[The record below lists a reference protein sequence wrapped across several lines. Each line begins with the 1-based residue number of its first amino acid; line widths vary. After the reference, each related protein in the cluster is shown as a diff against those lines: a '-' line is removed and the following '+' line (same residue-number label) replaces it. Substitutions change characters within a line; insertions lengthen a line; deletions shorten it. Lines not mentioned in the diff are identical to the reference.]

1 MTTGVT
7 PASSVAGA
15 AGIDLPNGVRRG
27 EIRSTSFVGRR
38 RQMSEIRAALGASRL
53 VSPTG
58 PGGVGKTRLAVEMA
72 REVGRLYRDGV
83 ALVELDSISDDAEVP
98 AAIVHALG
106 ISDQSA
112 RDPVQKVIDHLYARE
127 MLLVLDN
134 CEHVLE
140 GSTAITDA
148 ILRSSSRVHIMATSR
163 ISLGITEERLC
174 CVPHLTIPPD
184 DEHHSAASVAQYESV
199 RLLTERAAAA
209 APEFRLDD
217 ATAADAAQLCIRLE
231 GSPLAIELAVARLR
245 TLTLSELVARLSDR
259 FALLSKGSRCAAPR
273 QQTLRAMIDWSYAL
287 CTPSQRRLWARLS
300 VFAGGFDLTAA
311 EGVCAGVVS
320 DEAKSDDAVPSES
333 GMVDL
338 LGELIDQS
346 LLYVDT
352 TGPTRR
358 FRMLETIREYGAERL
373 ALLGE
378 AQEIARRH
386 CRYYLELTEAITE
399 NWCGPDQR
407 VAVESLRDERSNVRA
422 AMDWCTARHDYETA
436 LKIFSALRF
445 RWYADGHIAEG
456 RRRADELLDNAASDD
471 VAPHIRANALWV
483 ATWVCLLQGEQRAA
497 DRRLGECARLA
508 CELDDPLTDGYVH
521 KLRGLT
527 ALFTGELD
535 LAIDNYRVAT
545 TALRD
550 CREWAG
556 YLSAS
561 FQYALALALVGRSEE
576 CRAVTDDALAVCA
589 EHDERWDRS
598 YIQWVRALDHW
609 LCGDLESAQTLGRE
623 AVALHVIF
631 NHSVGTALMTELL
644 AWIAQSAGDPDR
656 SAELLGAAGALWD
669 RSGTSIAAF
678 GPDLSERHAR
688 CEIGVRTELSPSRL
702 RDHLRM
708 FADRSHAELV
718 ERVLGDT
725 RVLGE
730 DGRTSVS
737 VPLGGCCPL
746 CGDECAEDAHDS
758 PPAQSVAGQ
767 PLDNPLTSRQTEI
780 AAMVARSM
788 SNKQIAERLVVSVRT
803 VESHVERALVR
814 LGFHT
819 RTELASWYIAAHT
832 SA

>member
-7 PASSVAGA
+7 SASSVGMA
-15 AGIDLPNGVRRG
+15 AHTERPNVPRQG

-53 VSPTG
+53 VSLTG
-58 PGGVGKTRLAVEMA
+58 PGGVGKTRLALEMA

-98 AAIVHALG
+98 AAVVHALG

-112 RDPVQKVIDHLYARE
+112 RDPVQKIVDHLYARE

-140 GSTAITDA
+140 GSIAVADA

-184 DEHHSAASVAQYESV
+184 DERHTAATVEQYESV
-199 RLLTERAAAA
+199 RLLAERAAAA
-209 APEFRLDD
+209 APEFTLDD
-217 ATAADAAQLCIRLE
+217 TTATDAAQLCIRLE

-259 FALLSKGSRCAAPR
+259 FSLLSKGSRSAAPR

-311 EGVCAGVVS
+311 EGVCTGEVCDTS
-320 DEAKSDDAVPSES
+320 GSTLPDDAVPCAP
-333 GMVDL
+333 GMIDL

-378 AQEIARRH
+378 AEEIAQRH
-386 CRYYLELTEAITE
+386 CRYYLELTETITE
-399 NWCGPDQR
+399 NWCGPDQHG
-407 VAVESLRDERSNVRA
+407 AVCSLRDERSNVRA
-422 AMDWCTARHDYETA
+422 AMDWCTSRGDYEIA
-436 LKIFSALRF
+436 LRIFSALRF

-456 RRRADELLDNAASDD
+456 RRRADELLDNAASDR
-471 VAPHIRANALWV
+471 VAPHVRANALWV
-483 ATWVCLLQGEQRAA
+483 AAWVCLLQGEHRAA

-508 CELDDPLTDGYVH
+508 EQLDDPLIDGYVH

-535 LAIDNYRVAT
+535 LAVDHYRAAT
-545 TALRD
+545 SALRGCD
-550 CREWAG
+550 EWPG

-561 FQYALALALVGRSEE
+561 FQYALALALSGQSDD
-576 CRAVTDDALAVCA
+576 CRAVTSDALAVCA

-598 YIQWVRALDHW
+598 YIQWVRALDDW
-609 LCGDLESAQTLGRE
+609 LRGDLQNAEALGRE
-623 AVALHVIF
+623 AVSLHVIF

-644 AWIAQSAGDPDR
+644 AWIAQSARLSDR

-678 GPDLSERHAR
+678 GPDLSGLHAQ
-688 CEIGVRTELSPSRL
+688 CELEVRTELSPSGL
-702 RDHLRM
+702 RDHLRG
-708 FADRSHAELV
+708 FSERSHEEL
-718 ERVLGDT
+718 LT
-725 RVLGE
+725 RVLADE
-730 DGRTSVS
+730 PASSSSEVD
-737 VPLGGCCPL
+737 GGCCPL
-746 CGDECAEDAHDS
+746 CGDECAGDGHELWPQPSAMSPAHE
-758 PPAQSVAGQ
+758 
-767 PLDNPLTSRQTEI
+767 NPLTSRQTEI
-780 AAMVARSM
+780 ASMVARGM
-788 SNKQIAERLVVSVRT
+788 SNRQIAERLVVSVRT
-803 VESHVERALVR
+803 VESHVERSLVR

-819 RTELASWYIAAHT
+819 RTELASWYVAAHP